1 MNDINDISEAIR
13 AVIDDAD
20 KELMLEELGE
30 SEHVFSPRFEKKLKR
45 KAALFFRNGQYVGE
59 KSFSRSVFVRRAI
72 AIACALVLFVG
83 IAFNAEAIG
92 DLIARWTVTPGESST
107 RISFEV
113 PEGVEVPET
122 IEERYV
128 LTHIPDGYEQIEDF
142 ESPRLVGSD
151 YADAEGNTL
160 SFTQASYSGLH
171 AILDTE
177 NAEFEEL
184 QINGYKGYYLVEEE
198 LKRLIWENGAYCFHI
213 SSSNKLEL
221 EELICMAETIETID
235 LNNE

>member
-59 KSFSRSVFVRRAI
+59 KSISRSVFVRRAI

-92 DLIARWTVTPGESST
+92 NLIARWVVAPGSEST
-107 RISFEV
+107 HISFDV
-113 PEGVEVPET
+113 PEGVEVPKIIET
-122 IEERYV
+122 KYTLSCIPEGYSALKTTA
-128 LTHIPDGYEQIEDF
+128 LTARASQVYSNSSGD
-142 ESPRLVGSD
+142 
-151 YADAEGNTL
+151 TL
-160 SFTQASYSGLH
+160 SFIQSCYHSFNGTF
-171 AILDTE
+171 DTE
-177 NAEFEEL
+177 NAVLSE
-184 QINGYKGYYLVEEE
+184 ITVNGMRGYSLYKVG
-198 LKRLIWENGAYCFHI
+198 G
-213 SSSNKLEL
+213 
-221 EELICMAETIETID
+221 
-235 LNNE
+235 